1 MMSVA
6 FASGFSATT
15 FARLL
20 LQYSRYADGGRFS
33 PDAAPPPLA
42 FLPCFFATLAFLLA
56 ARLRFSPCAS
66 LIDFLPD
73 AYGAFRKVASVDE
86 LSACE

>member
-1 MMSVA
+1 M
-6 FASGFSATT
+6 GATE
-15 FARLL
+15 
-20 LQYSRYADGGRFS
+20 GGRRAGGS
-33 PDAAPPPLA
+33 AAIGS
-42 FLPCFFATLAFLLA
+42 A
-56 ARLRFSPCAS
+56 ANGEQGSRGRAKTAPTEPSVSPCAS